1 VVLNQSDARR
11 GARQDGQFFNPF
23 YIASGEIA
31 STQEH
36 RDAPEIQKEGVCLPV
51 EPLERIE

>member
-36 RDAPEIQKEGVCLPV
+36 RDAPEIQKEGVRL
-51 EPLERIE
+51 PLERIE